1 MPSNY
6 KTTQYNEIFDK
17 LPSPIKDTIA
27 NLDSAEKVY
36 KIAQNHRLQ
45 IDQAGTLNQITIDVL
60 MGITAAKDFL
70 ETVKKDLNIDHGE
83 AISIVNDIDDAM
95 FKPVREI
102 MERSFHN
109 EAPNKLRTINTAD
122 ENDEEHLHLTK
133 HDVLR
138 EIENPSPAERR
149 RVESFEVRGGREEVK
164 TVAEE
169 ELRGGREESE
179 EKTPEISKTT
189 EIEGYVQELT
199 GNKIEIKTVASEEV
213 RSAKKESVE
222 TPYQK
227 NPVIMPSAPK
237 TIAEMKLSSVTS
249 VEKGNTIVEE
259 KKEPTS
265 QVGIKIDPYREPTN

>member
-1 MPSNY
+1 M
-6 KTTQYNEIFDK
+6 
-17 LPSPIKDTIA
+17 
-27 NLDSAEKVY
+27 
-36 KIAQNHRLQ
+36 
-45 IDQAGTLNQITIDVL
+45 
-60 MGITAAKDFL
+60 
-70 ETVKKDLNIDHGE
+70 
-83 AISIVNDIDDAM
+83 
-95 FKPVREI
+95 
-102 MERSFHN
+102 
-109 EAPNKLRTINTAD
+109 
-122 ENDEEHLHLTK
+122 
-133 HDVLR
+133 
-138 EIENPSPAERR
+138 
-149 RVESFEVRGGREEVK
+149 K